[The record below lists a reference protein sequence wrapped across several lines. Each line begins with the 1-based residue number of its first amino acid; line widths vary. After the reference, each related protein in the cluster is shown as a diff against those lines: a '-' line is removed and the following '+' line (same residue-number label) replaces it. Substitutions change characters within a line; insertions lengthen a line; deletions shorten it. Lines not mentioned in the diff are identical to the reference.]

1 MLIVMICCAYANE
14 YALCVNANC
23 YALCVHANDYA
34 PFPPRYFEEHWRQSL
49 RQWGEVW
56 HVHEMCPV
64 MGAHAALAFLPGHG
78 PRRHLVSS
86 RGQKFE
92 QSLLTSPARRCG
104 SPCPFFLSSSSPFS
118 RRAFCSGPVLPR
130 LEVPGRPSWGSAMKM
145 GSSALKFGGGFV

>member
-1 MLIVMICCAYANE
+1 MLTLID
-14 YALCVNANC
+14 NAVLVLTLIDN
-23 YALCVHANDYA
+23 AVFVLTLLDNAVLVLPNTE
-34 PFPPRYFEEHWRQSL
+34 RSGLSLLGIFEEHWRQSL

-130 LEVPGRPSWGSAMKM
+130 LEVPGRPSWG
-145 GSSALKFGGGFV
+145 LR